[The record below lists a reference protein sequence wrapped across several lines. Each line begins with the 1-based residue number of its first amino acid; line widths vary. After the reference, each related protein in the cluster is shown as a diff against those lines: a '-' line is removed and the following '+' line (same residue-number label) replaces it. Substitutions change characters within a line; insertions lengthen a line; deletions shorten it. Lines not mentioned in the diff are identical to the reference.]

1 MLRHIL
7 ISLYLK
13 FGLSR
18 RPQNL
23 KKIFVVLLTRASCSV
38 RATAYLSKS
47 RRRFLKT
54 NVDLSYY
61 TNFKNSWK
69 CFRWFLCQIDEFN
82 VNGFWQLCFS
92 APITEEHAWA
102 IVFEC
107 VKCLHSMVESKPRKV
122 FIVTNTKQI
131 LLHQEGRVHE
141 STFLIP
147 GSTENEDQENPV
159 SSKNNFIFSLKPL

>member
-1 MLRHIL
+1 M
-7 ISLYLK
+7 
-13 FGLSR
+13 
-18 RPQNL
+18 
-23 KKIFVVLLTRASCSV
+23 
-38 RATAYLSKS
+38 
-47 RRRFLKT
+47 
-54 NVDLSYY
+54 
-61 TNFKNSWK
+61 
-69 CFRWFLCQIDEFN
+69 
-82 VNGFWQLCFS
+82 CFS

-159 SSKNNFIFSLKPL
+159 SSKNNFIFSSKQWKNLNFSFCHGVSNKKNQSTYSLMNTYETAPSLNQNLTLGCLLI

>member
-1 MLRHIL
+1 MAWI
-7 ISLYLK
+7 
-13 FGLSR
+13 
-18 RPQNL
+18 
-23 KKIFVVLLTRASCSV
+23 
-38 RATAYLSKS
+38 
-47 RRRFLKT
+47 
-54 NVDLSYY
+54 
-61 TNFKNSWK
+61 
-69 CFRWFLCQIDEFN
+69 
-82 VNGFWQLCFS
+82 FS

-147 GSTENEDQENPV
+147 GSTEKCVGDEGQGNPV
-159 SSKNNFIFSLKPL
+159 SSKNNFIFFFLKTFFTKIVLTCCDKKLL